1 MNKKFAESQRRTAR
15 RTARRI
21 IVALATLAFDVARPL
36 RLEHEARELRRA
48 ADEEQPQAFM
58 QKRDR
63 FEAAFTV
70 WNQQREGLAFVAALE
85 QTIETIDSPSQALRE
100 YGAVDETL
108 HRACG
113 PDPTVLRRT
122 PEGRFGQVIS
132 LRTTMVSVRA
142 VFARSSYGRP
152 RISEDVRK
160 LLGTRSS
167 SVVLSCRRWRHHLHT
182 VGVNGSSPLAPTR
195 P

>member
-48 ADEEQPQAFM
+48 AHEEQPQAFT

-63 FEAAFTV
+63 FEAAFTA
-70 WNQQREGLAFVAALE
+70 WNQQREGLAVVAALE

-100 YGAVDETL
+100 YVQWTRRYIEHA
-108 HRACG
+108 
-113 PDPTVLRRT
+113 DPIQ
-122 PEGRFGQVIS
+122 RFFDALQKDDS
-132 LRTTMVSVRA
+132 A
-142 VFARSSYGRP
+142 KYYHF
-152 RISEDVRK
+152 E
-160 LLGTRSS
+160 
-167 SVVLSCRRWRHHLHT
+167 RRW
-182 VGVNGSSPLAPTR
+182 
-195 P
+195 